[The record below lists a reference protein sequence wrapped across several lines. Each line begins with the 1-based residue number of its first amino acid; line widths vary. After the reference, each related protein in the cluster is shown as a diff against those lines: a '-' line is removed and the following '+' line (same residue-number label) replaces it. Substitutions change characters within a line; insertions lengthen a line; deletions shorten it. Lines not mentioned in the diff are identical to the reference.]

1 MLIVM
6 TFNVGLLI
14 ASTMGLGIGSL
25 FFNSIFEMPEMPPFA
40 IFTEKKGD
48 YEPNPDPCCS
58 KADASS
64 LVVKRRTSKVM
75 HHHH

>member
-14 ASTMGLGIGSL
+14 ASTLGLGIGSL
-25 FFNSIFEMPEMPPFA
+25 FFNSICKMPKMPFFA
-40 IFTEKKGD
+40 VFNAGKKGD

-58 KADASS
+58 KIDVP
-64 LVVKRRTSKVM
+64 VVLIEKKTTSKVK
-75 HHHH
+75 H